1 MPSEV
6 STASTNEDLAQR
18 VKELERNL
26 AEARRREDATA
37 EVLKIISSSPTDLKP
52 VLAAVAENA
61 ARLCTADDGH
71 IWQRDGVEL
80 QVAAS
85 WGELAPPVRRRL
97 TITRQSVVGRSVHDQ
112 VPVHVEDLAEAF
124 YTEFPD
130 SQAMKEMGW
139 RTILAIPLLRKGES
153 IGAIMIRRAEVRPFS
168 DQQIALLKTFA
179 DQAVIAIE
187 NTRLFEQVQESL
199 EYQIATSDVLN
210 VISRSPTNVQPVF
223 DMIAQSAA
231 RLCKARFCRVYRFD
245 GQLVYFV
252 ASHGLSPS
260 MRSRR
265 PPIPPGRGFAAARA
279 ILNNSVVEIPDLHAD
294 PAYVP
299 ADIWRAEG
307 YQSAVA
313 VPMQKD
319 GHPIGA
325 IAVAR
330 WPTGRFPKRQ
340 IELLKTFADQAVIAI
355 ENTRLF
361 EEVQA
366 RTRELT
372 EALEYQRATGDV
384 LSVISRSPSQL
395 KPVLD

>member
-80 QVAAS
+80 QVVAS
-85 WGELAPPVRRRL
+85 WGKLAPPVRRRL

-179 DQAVIAIE
+179 DQ
-187 NTRLFEQVQESL
+187 T
-199 EYQIATSDVLN
+199 
-210 VISRSPTNVQPVF
+210 
-223 DMIAQSAA
+223 
-231 RLCKARFCRVYRFD
+231 
-245 GQLVYFV
+245 
-252 ASHGLSPS
+252 
-260 MRSRR
+260 
-265 PPIPPGRGFAAARA
+265 
-279 ILNNSVVEIPDLHAD
+279 
-294 PAYVP
+294 
-299 ADIWRAEG
+299 
-307 YQSAVA
+307 
-313 VPMQKD
+313 
-319 GHPIGA
+319 
-325 IAVAR
+325 
-330 WPTGRFPKRQ
+330 
-340 IELLKTFADQAVIAI
+340 VIAI

-372 EALEYQRATGDV
+372 EALEQQTATSEV
-384 LSVISRSPSQL
+384 LGVISSSPGELEPVFDAMLANATRLCEAKFGTLYLREGDGFRAVAMHNAPPAFAAERKRGPVYPGLESALGQVVRTKQASQIEDVTARADYAKGDPFAVSAVELGGFRSVVSVPMLNEAELIGAMTIYRQE
-395 KPVLD
+395 VR